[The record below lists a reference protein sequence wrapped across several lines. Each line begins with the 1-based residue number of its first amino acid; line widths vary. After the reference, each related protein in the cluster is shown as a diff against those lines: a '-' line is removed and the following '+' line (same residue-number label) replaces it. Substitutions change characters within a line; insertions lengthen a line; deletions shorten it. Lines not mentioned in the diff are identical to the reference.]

1 MKDQFIKKQINLLL
15 LLLIIVI
22 SLINNLHSF
31 ENKIIYRVNNEIIT
45 SLDVENEMNYLLALN
60 PNLNNLN
67 KNEVIKISKKSILK
81 EKIKKIEI
89 ENIIADKNLPK
100 KYLEQLLQNIY
111 SKIGI
116 ANIDDFKK
124 YLKTKD
130 VSYNNV
136 IKKITVEALWN
147 EIIILKYS
155 TKLKINESKLKKEIE
170 KIKNKNLKSFLM
182 SEIFFEINNNEN
194 LDKKYNEIKKT
205 INEKGFGNAALKYSN
220 SQTSNIGGR
229 LNWINENSLND
240 DIKKIINSLEIN
252 DYTRPIRV
260 TGGFLVLKLNDLKI
274 VQSKIDPEQELKK
287 RIRSLK
293 NEQLNQF
300 SKMHFNKVKKN
311 IRIDEI

>member
-1 MKDQFIKKQINLLL
+1 MKDQFTKKQINLFLII
-15 LLLIIVI
+15 LIIVI

-31 ENKIIYRVNNEIIT
+31 ENKIIFRINNEIIT

-67 KNEVIKISKKSILK
+67 KDDVIKISKKSILK

-89 ENIIADKNLPK
+89 EKIIADKNLPE

-116 ANIDDFKK
+116 TNIEDFKK

-130 VSYNNV
+130 VLYNNV
-136 IKKITVEALWN
+136 VKKITIEALWN

-155 TKLKINESKLKKEIE
+155 AKLKINEEKLKKEIE
-170 KIKNKNLKSFLM
+170 KNKNKTLKSFLM
-182 SEIFFEINNNEN
+182 SEIFFEINKDEN

-220 SQTSNIGGR
+220 SQTSNIGGK

-240 DIKKIINSLEIN
+240 KIKKLLNSLEIN
-252 DYTRPIRV
+252 EYTGPIKV
-260 TGGFLVLKLNDLKI
+260 SGGFLVLKLNDLKI
-274 VQSKIDPEQELKK
+274 VQKKIDPEQELKK

-300 SKMHFNKVKKN
+300 SKMHFNKVKKD
-311 IRIDEI
+311 IRIDEL

>member
-1 MKDQFIKKQINLLL
+1 MKDQFTKKQINLFLL
-15 LLLIIVI
+15 ILIIVI

-31 ENKIIYRVNNEIIT
+31 ENKIIFRINNEIIT

-60 PNLNNLN
+60 PNLNNLS
-67 KNEVIKISKKSILK
+67 KDDVIKISKKSILK

-89 ENIIADKNLPK
+89 EKIIADKNLPE

-116 ANIDDFKK
+116 TNIEDFKK

-130 VSYNNV
+130 VLYNNV
-136 IKKITVEALWN
+136 VKKITIEALWN
-147 EIIILKYS
+147 EIIIIKYS
-155 TKLKINESKLKKEIE
+155 AKLKINEDKLKKEIE
-170 KIKNKNLKSFLM
+170 KNKNKTLKSFLM
-182 SEIFFEINNNEN
+182 SEIFFEINKDEN

-220 SQTSNIGGR
+220 SQTSNIGGK

-240 DIKKIINSLEIN
+240 KIKKLLNSLEIN
-252 DYTRPIRV
+252 DYTRPIKV
-260 TGGFLVLKLNDLKI
+260 SGGFLVLKLNDLKI
-274 VQSKIDPEQELKK
+274 VQKKIDPEQELKK

-293 NEQLNQF
+293 NEQLNQY
-300 SKMHFNKVKKN
+300 SKMHFNKVKKD
-311 IRIDEI
+311 IRINEI

>member
-182 SEIFFEINNNEN
+182 SEIFFEINKNEN

>member
-1 MKDQFIKKQINLLL
+1 MKDQFIKKPIKL
-15 LLLIIVI
+15 LLLISIIVS
-22 SLINNLHSF
+22 SLINNLFSF

-67 KNEVIKISKKSILK
+67 KNDIIKISKKSTLK

-89 ENIIADKNLPK
+89 EKIIVDKNLPE
-100 KYLEQLLQNIY
+100 KYLQQLLQNIY

-116 ANIDDFKK
+116 TNIDDFKK

-130 VSYNNV
+130 VSYDNV
-136 IKKITVEALWN
+136 IKKITIEAFWN

-170 KIKNKNLKSFLM
+170 KNKSKTLKSFLM
-182 SEIFFEINNNEN
+182 SEIFFDINENEN
-194 LDKKYNEIKKT
+194 LDKKYNQIKKA

-220 SQTSNIGGR
+220 SKTSNIGGK
-229 LNWINENSLND
+229 LNWINENSLNNN
-240 DIKKIINSLEIN
+240 IKRLINSLEIN
-252 DYTRPIRV
+252 GYTEPIRV
-260 TGGFLVLKLNDLKI
+260 AGGFLVLQLNDLKI
-274 VQSKIDPEQELKK
+274 VQRTIDPQQELKK
-287 RIRSLK
+287 RIKSLK

-300 SKMHFNKVKKN
+300 SKMHFNKVKKD

>member
-1 MKDQFIKKQINLLL
+1 MKDQFTKKQINLFLII
-15 LLLIIVI
+15 LIIVI

-31 ENKIIYRVNNEIIT
+31 ENKIIFRINNEIIT

-67 KNEVIKISKKSILK
+67 KDDVIKISKKSILK
-81 EKIKKIEI
+81 EKIKTIEI
-89 ENIIADKNLPK
+89 EKIIADKNLPE

-116 ANIDDFKK
+116 TNIEDFKK

-130 VSYNNV
+130 VLYNNV
-136 IKKITVEALWN
+136 VKKITIEALWN

-155 TKLKINESKLKKEIE
+155 AKLKINEEKLKKEIE
-170 KIKNKNLKSFLM
+170 KNKNKTLKSFLM
-182 SEIFFEINNNEN
+182 SEIFFEINKDEN

-220 SQTSNIGGR
+220 SQTSNIGGK

-240 DIKKIINSLEIN
+240 KIKKLLNSLEIN
-252 DYTRPIRV
+252 EYTGPIKV
-260 TGGFLVLKLNDLKI
+260 SGGFLVLKLNDLKI
-274 VQSKIDPEQELKK
+274 VQKKIDPEQELKK

-293 NEQLNQF
+293 NEQLNQY
-300 SKMHFNKVKKN
+300 SKMHFNKVKKD
-311 IRIDEI
+311 IRINEI

>member
-1 MKDQFIKKQINLLL
+1 MKDQFTKKQINLFLL
-15 LLLIIVI
+15 ILIIVI

-147 EIIILKYS
+147 EIIIIKYS
-155 TKLKINESKLKKEIE
+155 AKLKINEDKLKKEIE
-170 KIKNKNLKSFLM
+170 KNKNKTLKSFLM
-182 SEIFFEINNNEN
+182 SEIFFEINKDEN

-220 SQTSNIGGR
+220 SQTSNIGGK

-240 DIKKIINSLEIN
+240 KIKKLLNSLEIN
-252 DYTRPIRV
+252 DYTRPIKV
-260 TGGFLVLKLNDLKI
+260 SGGFLVLKLNDLKI
-274 VQSKIDPEQELKK
+274 VQKKIDPEQELKK

-293 NEQLNQF
+293 NEQLNQY
-300 SKMHFNKVKKN
+300 SKMHFNKVKKD
-311 IRIDEI
+311 IRINEI

>member
-1 MKDQFIKKQINLLL
+1 MKDQFTKKQINLFLII
-15 LLLIIVI
+15 LIIVI

-31 ENKIIYRVNNEIIT
+31 ENKIIFRINNEIIT

-67 KNEVIKISKKSILK
+67 KDDVIKISKKSILK
-81 EKIKKIEI
+81 EKIKTIEI
-89 ENIIADKNLPK
+89 EKIIADKNLPE

-116 ANIDDFKK
+116 TNIEDFKK

-130 VSYNNV
+130 VLYNNV
-136 IKKITVEALWN
+136 VKKITIEALWN

-155 TKLKINESKLKKEIE
+155 AKLKINEEKLKKEIE
-170 KIKNKNLKSFLM
+170 KNKNKTLKSFLM
-182 SEIFFEINNNEN
+182 SEIFFEINKDEN

-220 SQTSNIGGR
+220 SQTSNIGGK

-240 DIKKIINSLEIN
+240 KIKKLINSLEIN
-252 DYTRPIRV
+252 EYTGPIKV
-260 TGGFLVLKLNDLKI
+260 SGGFLVLKLNDLKI
-274 VQSKIDPEQELKK
+274 VQKKIDPEQELKK

-293 NEQLNQF
+293 NEQLNQY
-300 SKMHFNKVKKN
+300 SKMHFNKVKKD
-311 IRIDEI
+311 IRINEI

>member
-15 LLLIIVI
+15 LILIIII
-22 SLINNLHSF
+22 SLINHLHSF

-67 KNEVIKISKKSILK
+67 KNDVIKISKKSILK

-252 DYTRPIRV
+252 DIQ
-260 TGGFLVLKLNDLKI
+260 DL
-274 VQSKIDPEQELKK
+274 
-287 RIRSLK
+287 
-293 NEQLNQF
+293 
-300 SKMHFNKVKKN
+300 
-311 IRIDEI
+311 

>member
-220 SQTSNIGGR
+220 SQTSNVGGR

-293 NEQLNQF
+293 NDQLNQF

>member
-240 DIKKIINSLEIN
+240 DVKKIINSLEIN
-252 DYTRPIRV
+252 DYTGPIRV

-274 VQSKIDPEQELKK
+274 VQSKIDLEQELKK

-293 NEQLNQF
+293 NDQLNQF

>member
-220 SQTSNIGGR
+220 SQTSNVGGR

>member
-155 TKLKINESKLKKEIE
+155 TKLKINESKLRKEIE

-220 SQTSNIGGR
+220 SQTSNVGGR

-274 VQSKIDPEQELKK
+274 VQSKIDLEQELKK

-293 NEQLNQF
+293 NDQLNQF

>member
-1 MKDQFIKKQINLLL
+1 MKDQFTKKQINLFLII
-15 LLLIIVI
+15 LIIVI

-31 ENKIIYRVNNEIIT
+31 ENKIIFRINNEIIT

-67 KNEVIKISKKSILK
+67 KDDVIKISKKSILK

-89 ENIIADKNLPK
+89 EKIIADKNLPE

-116 ANIDDFKK
+116 TNIEDFKK

-130 VSYNNV
+130 VLYNNV
-136 IKKITVEALWN
+136 VKKITIEALWN

-155 TKLKINESKLKKEIE
+155 AKLKINEEKLKKEIE
-170 KIKNKNLKSFLM
+170 KNKNKTLKSFLM
-182 SEIFFEINNNEN
+182 FFEINKDEN

-220 SQTSNIGGR
+220 SQTSNIGGK

-240 DIKKIINSLEIN
+240 KIKKLLNSLEIN
-252 DYTRPIRV
+252 EYTGPIKV
-260 TGGFLVLKLNDLKI
+260 SGGFLVLKLNDLKI
-274 VQSKIDPEQELKK
+274 VQKKIDPEQELKK

-293 NEQLNQF
+293 NEQLNQY
-300 SKMHFNKVKKN
+300 SKMHFNKVKKD
-311 IRIDEI
+311 IRINEI